1 MYDKGGGAM
10 PSPFLRLYARVM
22 LGVTFHYR
30 IASKRKEGIDLNY
43 NNIFLWFWK
52 INSNFAV
59 IREIILTQS

>member
-22 LGVTFHYR
+22 LGVAFHHR
-30 IASKRKEGIDLNY
+30 IASKPKDGIDLNY
-43 NNIFLWFWK
+43 NNIYLWFWK